1 MTAPPRPPRL
11 RSVPNTS
18 DAPPP
23 EVHFIEPGRH
33 HSVPPIRVEAY
44 HGIIG
49 DYVSTIAPT
58 TESDPVAVLV
68 QCLSWA
74 GCRLGRSVYLRHG
87 TTQHY
92 PMVWPLIIGKTSVA
106 RKGTSEADSINP
118 LTAIDGIPRR
128 RNGMTSGEGVIDAF
142 LPSGGPDEPPPDPRM
157 LVVESEWESVLARCR
172 REGNTL
178 SAVLRDAYDHR
189 PLATMNAGGGGRLA
203 DQYSLAVIGH
213 ITPRAFREGM
223 TSKDLSNGFL
233 NRFLV
238 LLVHRPHM
246 VPWPGVASGEAE
258 RLIDDIVVRAK
269 TAATGEM
276 ELSEEARG
284 TYIDWYKRR
293 EANAEDLHERVAM
306 ATARGVPNL
315 LRISMVFAALDGGL
329 VIDTS
334 HLEAA
339 MAIVDNSHA
348 SAHRLLAPGR
358 TGLDAQILDKLK
370 NGQLSRTQLSNA
382 FHRHV
387 TAEQLDEAIAPLM
400 DAGLMERATEPTAGR
415 PVDYY
420 RITHLG
426 RKHLDEQL

>member
-74 GCRLGRSVYLRHG
+74 GCHLGRSVYLRHG

-142 LPSGGPDEPPPDPRM
+142 LPSDRM
-157 LVVESEWESVLARCR
+157 SRHLIRGCSWSSPSGNPCSLGADGRATRSVLSCV
-172 REGNTL
+172 TL
-178 SAVLRDAYDHR
+178 
-189 PLATMNAGGGGRLA
+189 TI
-203 DQYSLAVIGH
+203 IGH
-213 ITPRAFREGM
+213 WPR
-223 TSKDLSNGFL
+223 
-233 NRFLV
+233 
-238 LLVHRPHM
+238 
-246 VPWPGVASGEAE
+246 
-258 RLIDDIVVRAK
+258 
-269 TAATGEM
+269 
-276 ELSEEARG
+276 
-284 TYIDWYKRR
+284 
-293 EANAEDLHERVAM
+293 
-306 ATARGVPNL
+306 
-315 LRISMVFAALDGGL
+315 
-329 VIDTS
+329 
-334 HLEAA
+334 
-339 MAIVDNSHA
+339 
-348 SAHRLLAPGR
+348 
-358 TGLDAQILDKLK
+358 
-370 NGQLSRTQLSNA
+370 
-382 FHRHV
+382 
-387 TAEQLDEAIAPLM
+387 
-400 DAGLMERATEPTAGR
+400 
-415 PVDYY
+415 
-420 RITHLG
+420 
-426 RKHLDEQL
+426 